1 MAFYEDDWAVIVVY
15 DICLKPFIGHYWG
28 WLCVN
33 SFFSCQLFSTFH
45 SLFGGKI
52 TPIELP
58 PSRASNAGFPRSANR
73 TVFYDTASSST
84 TASES
89 DPAAAAALHGGGLHQ
104 RIRVTS
110 SSRLSRSRS
119 LDKGRHNAPPR
130 SRSLDCG
137 GERRSS
143 PDEVRF
149 PLRVK

>member
-1 MAFYEDDWAVIVVY
+1 MGQYGIY
-15 DICLKPFIGHYWG
+15 
-28 WLCVN
+28 
-33 SFFSCQLFSTFH
+33 
-45 SLFGGKI
+45 SL
-52 TPIELP
+52 TPIEFP
-58 PSRASNAGFPRSANR
+58 PSRASNVAFAGIGSRSTNR
-73 TVFYDTASSST
+73 TVFYDTSSSSTTT

-89 DPAAAAALHGGGLHQ
+89 DPVSAAIAERAALHGGGSGGPHQ

-119 LDKGRHNAPPR
+119 LDKGRHNAPLR

-149 PLRVK
+149 LVRV